1 MAKATSF
8 YVVVAKGQ
16 GAGGPWALLWPAWK
30 WARLTDEE
38 RTAVIARQYEL
49 MVVDS
54 GGQKDGKN
62 GTTGAGETG

>member
-30 WARLTDEE
+30 WARLTAEE
-38 RTAVIARQYEL
+38 QTAVIARQYEL
-49 MVVDS
+49 MVDGS
-54 GGQKDGKN
+54 GGQKNGKSETN
-62 GTTGAGETG
+62 GTG